1 MVGAVFRKPAKRESG
16 SCRVIWA
23 DAMGQRS
30 LTGPYYTIIRQNW
43 NQFLLVVK
51 TTALKQQISIFYPQI
66 QRTDAIDHI
75 CVSQWPVVGEVRL
88 IYGPPKEKFVLCSNF
103 Q

>member
-51 TTALKQQISIFYPQI
+51 ATTLKQQTSKFYPQT
-66 QRTDAIDHI
+66 QRTDASDNMCQTVACHK
-75 CVSQWPVVGEVRL
+75 CA
-88 IYGPPKEKFVLCSNF
+88 
-103 Q
+103 